1 MIKEESLKQALAE
14 AGLIRGLPH
23 QYNEKKDPF
32 WIRAIVLV
40 QKRSMEE
47 SYCIYEQNADRYMK
61 LLYDFGGASPIFGIK
76 GIYPYLYLDETNFM
90 PKGGAMNERQFLKS
104 EMGDRLSEEEI
115 DNMSDAEVKR
125 EIINEGIRIQLMNR
139 DIDRE
144 QNAFNEGSD
153 LDGTVVK
160 EVEEAR
166 FEAEY
171 AALFK
176 DGVSMKELN
185 EMRYKFEHRNDE
197 KPIEIE
203 LPDEAELL
211 REEMEN
217 GNVDSSDIPV
227 SVEGEFDAPVI
238 DYSSIRKAREDAR
251 HAALEKT
258 SRKSRRNREEN
269 QKKREGTLFENEYGE
284 VEAVEVAFVP
294 KSNTP
299 IEKKKEASTKKRGRP
314 RLTEEEKAARQAK
327 LERARARKKRTAA
340 AKTKKAT
347 TKNK

>member
-61 LLYDFGGASPIFGIK
+61 LLYDFGGASPVFGIK

-90 PKGGAMNERQFLKS
+90 PKGGVMNERQFLKS

-115 DNMSDAEVKR
+115 NSMSDVEVKR
-125 EIINEGIRIQLMNR
+125 EIINEGIRMQLMNR
-139 DIDRE
+139 DVDRK
-144 QNAFNEGSD
+144 QNALNEGSD

-176 DGVSMKELN
+176 DGVSMKELS

-197 KPIEIE
+197 NPIDIE
-203 LPDEAELL
+203 LPDEIGLL

-217 GNVDSSDIPV
+217 DGIDNNNTPV

-238 DYSSIRKAREDAR
+238 DYSSIRKAREDAK

-284 VEAVEVAFVP
+284 VEAVDIAFVP

-299 IEKKKEASTKKRGRP
+299 IEKIKEVSAKKRGRP

-327 LERARARKKRTAA
+327 IKRSVA
-340 AKTKKAT
+340 AKTKKVT
-347 TKNK
+347 NKNK